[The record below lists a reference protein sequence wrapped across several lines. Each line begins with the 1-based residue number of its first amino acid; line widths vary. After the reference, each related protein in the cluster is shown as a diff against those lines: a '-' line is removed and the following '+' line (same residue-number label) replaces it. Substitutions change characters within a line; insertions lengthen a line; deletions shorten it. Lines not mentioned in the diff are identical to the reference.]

1 MLCFLGIF
9 FLAEQVNPA
18 ILENP
23 RDWMGNQGISAALAG
38 IGLLIADVIL
48 PVPSSLIMIANGAL
62 FGVAAGSLLSMLGT
76 MGAALVAFFAGRRGA
91 PLLVRYVP
99 VEERS
104 RANHLLKEWGWLA
117 IIITRPIPILA
128 ETTLIM
134 AGASSMSWRHMILA
148 ALAGSF
154 PIALIYA
161 VTGATAANLE
171 NAIPA
176 FGMVVL
182 VTGFFWMIGRRLR
195 SAIFKN
201 NSCPP

>member
-1 MLCFLGIF
+1 MLFFLGIF
-9 FLAEQVNPA
+9 LLAEQANPA
-18 ILENP
+18 ILKNP
-23 RDWMGNQGISAALAG
+23 RDLMSNHGISAALAG

-76 MGAALVAFFAGRRGA
+76 MGAALVAFFAGRHGA
-91 PLLVRYVP
+91 PLLAWFVP
-99 VEERS
+99 FEERS

-117 IIITRPIPILA
+117 ILITRPFPILA
-128 ETTLIM
+128 ETALIM

-154 PIALIYA
+154 PIGLIYA
-161 VTGATAANLE
+161 ITGANAVTLE

-176 FGMVVL
+176 YGMVFL

-195 SAIFKN
+195 GAIFK
-201 NSCPP
+201 